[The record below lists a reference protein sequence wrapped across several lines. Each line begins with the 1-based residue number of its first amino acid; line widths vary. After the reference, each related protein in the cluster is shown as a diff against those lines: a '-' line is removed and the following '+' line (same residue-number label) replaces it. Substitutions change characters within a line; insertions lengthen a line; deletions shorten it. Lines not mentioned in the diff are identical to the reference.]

1 MVRECSIIHLFPPQ
15 AIKILKPPHNFPRE
29 LSRSRKIMAVVSS
42 SSSGPNPQRHH
53 TERRRRPSL
62 SSLFTSGKQGSG
74 SGAAHFDEN
83 LKPKTDAE
91 ESQSGDTTTLSLST
105 SSRYASKLKPS
116 SAQAASP
123 AMKKK
128 VRFHSILIREHSRDV
143 DVNPSVSSGPAVGLG
158 WSFRDHPAYDLI
170 DFEENRPPRRTR
182 AEFQLPRNIR
192 EKILEELGVSRHE
205 VVAAI
210 RSINVA
216 RRQRQASLA
225 GQEVEGAYLAMEW
238 VSGKMKKMIGK
249 KAAYAKEEQKLWIA
263 AQNYVVEKETME
275 GSLTARQ

>member
-1 MVRECSIIHLFPPQ
+1 
-15 AIKILKPPHNFPRE
+15 
-29 LSRSRKIMAVVSS
+29 MAVVSS
-42 SSSGPNPQRHH
+42 SSSAPSHQRSH

-62 SSLFTSGKQGSG
+62 SSLFTNGKQG
-74 SGAAHFDEN
+74 GAANSDRD
-83 LKPKTDAE
+83 LKPKREAE
-91 ESQSGDTTTLSLST
+91 ESQSNDTTTLSMST
-105 SSRYASKLKPS
+105 SSHYPSKLKS
-116 SAQAASP
+116 TVSQEAAP

-128 VRFHSILIREHSRDV
+128 VRFHAILIREHSRDV
-143 DVNPSVSSGPAVGLG
+143 DLNPSVSSGPAVGLG

-170 DFEENRPPRRTR
+170 TFEENRPPRRTR

-225 GQEVEGAYLAMEW
+225 GQEVEGAHLAMEW
-238 VSGKMKKMIGK
+238 VSGKMKKIIGK
-249 KAAYAKEEQKLWIA
+249 KAAYAKEEQKLWIE
-263 AQNYVVEKETME
+263 AQNYASKKETRD
-275 GSLTARQ
+275 GDLITRQ